1 MIMFR
6 RFNPFFRNTRTEKHV
21 PRFPGAA
28 PNSPGLGVPVTPAL
42 NVPDASGQIGPVFAQ
57 GAQGAFGLQ
66 AVDVVLTSAQILAL
80 LGTPVTLVPA
90 PPAGFMI
97 VPIALKIIFF
107 GGTVAYT
114 NAGGAVN
121 VKVGATLLQAL
132 TEQFITTVSPNRSVG
147 YLPFAGTELQ
157 SSAANPPDV
166 DGAALTINKITNNY
180 AAGNGTA
187 KVTVYYVIEP
197 TT

>member
-1 MIMFR
+1 MKFSDL
-6 RFNPFFRNTRTEKHV
+6 FSRNTRTEKHV
-21 PRFPGAA
+21 PRFPGAL
-28 PNSPGLGVPVTPAL
+28 PNSPGIGAPVNPVLASGV
-42 NVPDASGQIGPVFAQ
+42 DASGQAGPVFAQ

-66 AVDVVLTSAQILAL
+66 AVDVSLTSAQILAL

-90 PPAGFMI
+90 PAAGFMI
-97 VPIALKIIFF
+97 VPIAVKIIFF
-107 GGTVAYT
+107 GGTIAYT

-147 YLPFAGTELQ
+147 YIAFAGTELQ
-157 SSAANPPDV
+157 SSAANPPDA
-166 DGAALTINKITNNY
+166 DAAAMTINKITNNY

-187 KVTVYYVIEP
+187 KLTVYYTIEP